1 MYANTDIPD
10 NLRTCTQHKKVPTSH
25 LLQHVK
31 LPKHVCR
38 LDKSHLTARLLQQ
51 HRTTNDITDAYLMTL
66 AQEHITYKYINIE
79 IIFIIVIIIF

>member
-31 LPKHVCR
+31 VPKRVCR
-38 LDKSHLTARLLQQ
+38 LDNSAITAA
-51 HRTTNDITDAYLMTL
+51 T
-66 AQEHITYKYINIE
+66 
-79 IIFIIVIIIF
+79 